1 MIIRNN
7 LATNPV
13 VNFSLYFIACLLLT
27 ATAIAFTIFNVGNIV
42 NWYSQSGRLNSRIVD
57 QQKRIAELQS
67 QAREVQGRIDQIKTK
82 KFTHETQFFND
93 AIQRRIFSWTRL
105 FDQLEKAFP
114 ENVRMISIYPTIK
127 ENRVNINMEIAG
139 KSLRDNFQLVQI
151 LQNSPIFSD
160 VIFKG
165 ERRDETGIIYSQ
177 ISLEYL
183 PDKTSASEIQTTGET
198 Q

>member
-13 VNFSLYFIACLLLT
+13 INFSIYFIACLSLA
-27 ATAIAFTIFNVGNIV
+27 ATAIAFTIFNVGSIAG
-42 NWYSQSGRLNSRIVD
+42 WYSQSGKLNSRIAE
-57 QQKRIAELQS
+57 QQKRIAAFQS
-67 QAREVQGRIDQIKTK
+67 QSREVQGRIDRIKTK
-82 KFTHETQFFND
+82 QFTHETDFFNQ
-93 AIQRRIFSWTRL
+93 AIQRRVFSWTRL

-114 ENVRMISIYPTIK
+114 ENVRMISIYPTIT
-127 ENRVNINMEIAG
+127 ENRVNINMEVAG
-139 KSLRDNFQLVQI
+139 KTLRDNFQLVQV
-151 LQNSPIFSD
+151 LQSSPIFDD

-183 PDKTSASEIQTTGET
+183 PDKTAPEIQTPGET

>member
-13 VNFSLYFIACLLLT
+13 VNFSIYFVACLFLA
-27 ATAIAFTIFNVGNIV
+27 ATAIAFTIFNVGSIA
-42 NWYSQSGRLNSRIVD
+42 NWYSQSEKLNSRIIE
-57 QQKRIAELQS
+57 QQKRIADLQS
-67 QAREVQGRIDQIKTK
+67 RAREVQGRIDSIKTS
-82 KFTHETQFFND
+82 KFSHETEFFND

-127 ENRVNINMEIAG
+127 GNRVNINMEVAG
-139 KSLRDNFQLVQI
+139 KTLRDNFQLVQI
-151 LQNSPIFSD
+151 LQNSPIFND
-160 VIFKG
+160 VVFKG
-165 ERRDETGIIYSQ
+165 ERRDESGIIYSQ

-183 PDKTSASEIQTTGET
+183 PDKTGTAEIQSTGET